1 MKLSFNTYGNE
12 KQKQAARAWAD
23 KDIIEVIYGGGKGG
37 GKTYLG
43 CKLIFGDALMYPNT
57 RYFIARKELNDL
69 RKYTLSSVQEC
80 FKDWGLDYN
89 KYCTFNGQ
97 DNYFKLHNG
106 SEVLFLSAKY
116 LPSDPDYY
124 RFGSMQMTRGWI
136 EEAGELESAAKNNL
150 QASVGRWMNKE
161 YNLPPKLL
169 LTCNPSKN
177 FLYKVYKDSKAGMLP
192 KHITFIQSLLD
203 DNKMLD
209 EAYKHN
215 LMLSLTAEQTQ
226 RLVYGNWEFDDDPST
241 LIGYEAICD
250 LFTNPKKDGDKCLI
264 SDLAMKGRDRFIAGI
279 GNGNTLTIRIDKTFS
294 PAREIEEDL
303 KGIQESE
310 GLGRSQVIADS
321 DGLGQYLESYMNG
334 IKEFHG
340 NAKATDPKYANLRS
354 QCYYKLAEMV
364 NKRQIRIECTEEQK
378 ERIKDELGVIRAL
391 YLDDPEKKLRVIP
404 KDDMKELLGHSP
416 DYADTLMMWMWRYVS
431 DSVQVFKNAL
441 FVDTIPEGFEYYG
454 LKIGDNVNNYA
465 LVKVAKKDR
474 LYVDTLIYSK
484 FDRLSDFVDAIKLA
498 IKAND
503 VNILCHP
510 SKETIQSI
518 NDLNTYNVLGLKFLL
533 CKAFSGDESWRID
546 ILNRNNVAFANK
558 QELISEVDSLHYEV
572 KDGKLTNNPDKIEQ
586 FAAIQAAGCAIQY
599 DTSLR

>member
-1 MKLSFNTYGNE
+1 MKLSFDTHGND

-23 KDIIEVIYGGGKGG
+23 PDIIDVVYGGGKGG

-43 CKLIFGDALMYPNT
+43 CKLIFADALMYPQT

-80 FKDWGLDYN
+80 FKDWGLVYD

-97 DNYFKLHNG
+97 DNYFTLHNG
-106 SEVLFLSAKY
+106 SMVYFLAAKY

-136 EEAGELESAAKNNL
+136 EEAGEIESAAKNNL

-161 YNLPPKLL
+161 FNLPPKLL
-169 LTCNPSKN
+169 QTCNPSKN
-177 FLYKVYKDSKAGMLP
+177 YLYKIYKDSKVGMLP

-209 EAYKHN
+209 EAYKRN
-215 LMLSLTAEQTQ
+215 LMLSLTSEQTQ
-226 RLVYGNWEFDDDPST
+226 RLVFGNWEFDDDPST
-241 LIGYEAICD
+241 LIGYDAICD

-264 SDLAMKGRDRFIAGI
+264 ADLAMKGRDRFIAGT
-279 GNGNTLTIRIDKTFS
+279 GNGNTLTIRVDKTFS
-294 PAREIEEDL
+294 QAKEIEADL
-303 KGIQESE
+303 KSLQESE

-340 NAKATDPKYANLRS
+340 NAKATDTKYANLRS

-364 NKRQIRIECTEEQK
+364 NKRQIRIECTKEQE

-416 DYADTLMMWMWRYVS
+416 DYADTLMMWMLRMLGES
-431 DSVQVFKNAL
+431 L
-441 FVDTIPEGFEYYG
+441 I
-454 LKIGDNVNNYA
+454 
-465 LVKVAKKDR
+465 KDR
-474 LYVDTLIYSK
+474 QFSPIRGESLYKFAMTFCNINYYTSIVDVRTEGIYLIDCFTDSTGITSSALRLFNLCKKHGIKDSFIMNQDSTGDYEITLSNYDLNVVPFVERISDTTINISGQFINDYYLTIDGGSEYQDYMAKVMEYSK
-484 FDRLSDFVDAIKLA
+484 V
-498 IKAND
+498 
-503 VNILCHP
+503 
-510 SKETIQSI
+510 
-518 NDLNTYNVLGLKFLL
+518 
-533 CKAFSGDESWRID
+533 GDEISG
-546 ILNRNNVAFANK
+546 
-558 QELISEVDSLHYEV
+558 ELISLCLSAILT
-572 KDGKLTNNPDKIEQ
+572 KLK
-586 FAAIQAAGCAIQY
+586 FAKEIY
-599 DTSLR
+599 S

>member
-1 MKLSFNTYGNE
+1 MKLSFDTHGND

-23 KDIIEVIYGGGKGG
+23 KDIIEVVYGGGKGG

-43 CKLIFGDALMYPNT
+43 CKLIFGDALMYPKT

-97 DNYFKLHNG
+97 DNYFTLHNG
-106 SEVLFLSAKY
+106 STVYFLSAKY

-136 EEAGELESAAKNNL
+136 EEAGELETAAKNNL

-264 SDLAMKGRDRFIAGI
+264 ADLAMKGRDRFIAGF
-279 GNGNTLTIRIDKTFS
+279 GNGNTITIRIDKTFS
-294 PAREIEEDL
+294 PAKEIEEDL
-303 KGIQESE
+303 KGIQEAE
-310 GLGRSQVIADS
+310 GLGRSQVVADS
-321 DGLGQYLESYMNG
+321 DGLGSYLESYMEG

-340 NAKATDPKYANLRS
+340 NTKATDPKYANLRS
-354 QCYYKLAEMV
+354 QCYYKLAELI
-364 NKRQIRIECTEEQK
+364 NKRQIRVECTPEQA
-378 ERIKDELGVIRAL
+378 ERIKDELGVIRSL

-404 KDDMKELLGHSP
+404 KDDMKDLLGHSP
-416 DYADTLMMWMWRYVS
+416 DYADTLMMWMWRFVTN
-431 DSVQVFKNAL
+431 SVQVFKDAQ
-441 FVDTIPEGFEYYG
+441 FVNMIPEGVETYG
-454 LKIGDNVNNYA
+454 LRIGDNSHGYA
-465 LVKVAKKDR
+465 LVRVTQKER

-484 FDRLSDFVDAIKLA
+484 YESLSMFVDSLKSVMSGKSA
-498 IKAND
+498 
-503 VNILCHP
+503 NILCHP
-510 SKETIQSI
+510 SKSTIQSI
-518 NDLNTYNVLGLKFLL
+518 YDLNSYRIDGLNFLP
-533 CKAFSGDESWRID
+533 CKEFQGDETWRID
-546 ILNRNNVAFANK
+546 ILNRNKVAFMNK
-558 QELISEVDSLHYEV
+558 SELINEIDSLHYDV
-572 KDGKLTNNPDKIEQ
+572 KDGNVTNIPKDIDMCP
-586 FAAIQAAGCAIQY
+586 AIQAAGCAIQY
-599 DTSLR
+599 EVHLR